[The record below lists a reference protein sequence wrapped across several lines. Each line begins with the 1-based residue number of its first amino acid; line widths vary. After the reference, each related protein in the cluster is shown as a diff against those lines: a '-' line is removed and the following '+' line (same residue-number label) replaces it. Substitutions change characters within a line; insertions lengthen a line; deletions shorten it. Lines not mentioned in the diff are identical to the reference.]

1 VDEHVVGAELA
12 GDAGLVADEVFEENM
27 VASAETFL
35 YRAGVGSAGIETNYI
50 VGKEGVEV
58 ITPSPL
64 LWW

>member
-1 VDEHVVGAELA
+1 MWEPPFLHPELC
-12 GDAGLVADEVFEENM
+12 GADEVFEENM

-35 YRAGVGSAGIETNYI
+35 YRAGVGSAGIETNDI